1 MYRVKDINMLSWPR
15 AISSFCEMMS
25 LSRDETTM
33 KTSQTCARP
42 TRLPVQEAP
51 LALQISYP
59 SQKLHSIGITS
70 NKNQSGDWRPWC
82 RVSTIVDQIF
92 GGLVPASRS
101 FMKPA
106 DSFSAFRKWWM
117 VKWWNDW
124 NGYHPNS
131 RSHGRFIWS
140 KIWRIPWIPQDVG
153 WPLTNRRSAPH
164 IFAAEFTRA
173 NEIRHC
179 NWMRGDHTQN
189 STVSNWWHPIALAL
203 LWVRSQWSL
212 SG

>member
-1 MYRVKDINMLSWPR
+1 MLSWPR

-33 KTSQTCARP
+33 KTWQTCARP

-82 RVSTIVDQIF
+82 RISTVVDQIF

-124 NGYHPNS
+124 KKGIIQTAEAMVDSFDRRYGESPGSPRMLDDHWRTAVQLHTSSQLNS
-131 RSHGRFIWS
+131 PGRMKSDIATGWEA
-140 KIWRIPWIPQDVG
+140 ITHRILRFQTGDIQLH
-153 WPLTNRRSAPH
+153 WPCFGCVP
-164 IFAAEFTRA
+164 F
-173 NEIRHC
+173 
-179 NWMRGDHTQN
+179 
-189 STVSNWWHPIALAL
+189 VKPV
-203 LWVRSQWSL
+203 WVKVNA
-212 SG
+212 